1 MDEDYIVIL
10 GNIEPRKSHL
20 ELAKAVDYI
29 NNSLNKAVN
38 LVIVGSPIHKTTQIT
53 KDIKKIL
60 GSRVIF
66 TGYLKDSVKNL
77 LLAFTACHAYV
88 SKFEG
93 FGLPVVESIID
104 DIPSIFYRNTSVAE
118 LIPNKEFEVNEL
130 EVKVLSNEY

>member
-1 MDEDYIVIL
+1 MRKKSKLETKKRCDLAVIHKRLVDEDYIVIL

-66 TGYLKDSVKNL
+66 TGYLKDSVK
-77 LLAFTACHAYV
+77 
-88 SKFEG
+88 K
-93 FGLPVVESIID
+93 SII
-104 DIPSIFYRNTSVAE
+104 SIYCLPR
-118 LIPNKEFEVNEL
+118 LC
-130 EVKVLSNEY
+130 VKI

>member
-1 MDEDYIVIL
+1 M
-10 GNIEPRKSHL
+10 
-20 ELAKAVDYI
+20 AKAVDYI

-53 KDIKKIL
+53 KDIKNL

-88 SKFEG
+88 SKFE
-93 FGLPVVESIID
+93 
-104 DIPSIFYRNTSVAE
+104 
-118 LIPNKEFEVNEL
+118 
-130 EVKVLSNEY
+130 VLDCQWLNL